1 MVLCISVEVNYF
13 EYSLCIK
20 LNEIKFKRIYYHTI
34 KKETKS
40 LELDK
45 RYWRKKIAKGFQGEG
60 EDESE
65 GESEGE
71 GMGERMGEGDSD
83 R

>member
-1 MVLCISVEVNYF
+1 
-13 EYSLCIK
+13 
-20 LNEIKFKRIYYHTI
+20 
-34 KKETKS
+34 
-40 LELDK
+40 LDK

-83 R
+83 S